1 MAKCIRCGKSTVI
14 RGHVK
19 LEDAA
24 ICTPCWK
31 SLGFKITET
40 AGASVY
46 RYDDIKDGRDMLS
59 RNLARRRKRHEEWME
74 EHPEVAEFMAAIDE
88 GHEEESPIE
97 ADPDEDDLEKI

>member
-1 MAKCIRCGKSTVI
+1 MAKCIRCGKSTIV

-46 RYDDIKDGRDMLS
+46 RYEDIKDGRDNLS
-59 RNLARRRKRHEEWME
+59 RNLARRRAKHQQWLE
-74 EHPEVAEFMAAIDE
+74 EHPEVLDFMDAIDE
-88 GHEEESPIE
+88 GNEPGEDETEQDQDEE
-97 ADPDEDDLEKI
+97 

>member
-1 MAKCIRCGKSTVI
+1 MAKCIRCGKSTIV

-46 RYDDIKDGRDMLS
+46 RYEDIKDGRENLS
-59 RNLARRRKRHEEWME
+59 RNLARRRKQHERWME
-74 EHPEVAEFMAAIDE
+74 EHPEVADFMAVLDE
-88 GHEEESPIE
+88 GHEDEPNIDEEDAVEIE
-97 ADPDEDDLEKI
+97 IE